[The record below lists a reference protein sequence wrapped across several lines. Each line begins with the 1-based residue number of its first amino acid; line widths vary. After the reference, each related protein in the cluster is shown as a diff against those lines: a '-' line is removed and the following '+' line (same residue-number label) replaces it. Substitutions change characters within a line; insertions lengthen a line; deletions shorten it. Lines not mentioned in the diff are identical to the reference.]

1 MLELLRERRS
11 IRVFSD
17 RPVEKDKLRSL
28 LEAGLLAPSSM
39 GKKPVSFIVIED
51 RAVMDRLKTYKR
63 HGTLPLDTAPL
74 ALVVLADKERSDV
87 WVEDASIAS
96 LLIQLEA
103 EKLGLASTWIQLRL
117 RAGETGPSE
126 ELFRRELHIPDHFG
140 VLSVIALGYKNED
153 KPPHDESELDFSKVH
168 YGTFTA

>member
-1 MLELLRERRS
+1 MLELLKKRRS
-11 IRVFSD
+11 IRVFTE

-28 LEAGLLAPSSM
+28 LEAALLAPSSM
-39 GKKPVSFIVIED
+39 GKKPVHCIVIED
-51 RAVMDRLKTYKR
+51 RAIMDRLKTYKK
-63 HGTLPLDTAPL
+63 HGTLPLNTATL
-74 ALVVLADKERSDV
+74 ALVVLADKERSDI

-96 LLIQLEA
+96 ILIQLEA

-117 RAGETGPSE
+117 REGEAGPSE

-140 VLSVIALGYKNED
+140 VLSVIALGYRNED

-168 YGTFTA
+168 YGAFAE